1 MAWSFYNSSGQLID
15 GVLDDTVTTAKIA
28 NNAVTGAKLNPSLV
42 AGDLIVATGTD
53 TIDRLAKGAA
63 NHVLTMNDG
72 ATAPNWEAPAA
83 GGIAS
88 VAADSTPEL
97 GGPLDVVTHDIVS
110 TSNRNIDITPHGT
123 GATVLNGE
131 VKGSRAFV
139 SLLTDLLE
147 GGSHSSL
154 FWLGPHSYD
163 PRSTSNN
170 NDQCGFGN
178 AFKLEISGSGSR
190 TLMSQQAGLRGKAW
204 QIDSGASDGRRTV
217 LYAGGQVMAFNDD
230 WTIVMRY
237 QADAGSHWGFGLISN
252 PANAYPWATAS
263 YNTATIYGETGSA
276 LPKLRTHMS
285 SAAYET
291 QLTGSYNFS
300 NIHVAKLDI
309 SEGGRYVK
317 AYMDGTLFATHDAN
331 ISGNRVP
338 QGQENF
344 FLYLNMSSYGGNVR
358 TIHVSDFIAYTEA

>member
-15 GVLDDTVTTAKIA
+15 CVLDDTVTTAKIA

-139 SLLTDLLE
+139 SLMTDLLE
-147 GGSHSSL
+147 GGTHRSL
-154 FWLGPHSYD
+154 FVLGNHGYAPGV
-163 PRSTSNN
+163 
-170 NDQCGFGN
+170 QN
-178 AFKLEISGSGSR
+178 AYYGWGKEFQLYMSGSGSR
-190 TLMSQQAGLRGKAW
+190 TLMSQQANFRGKGW
-204 QIDSGASDGRRTV
+204 QIDSGAADQRYTS
-217 LYAGGQVMAFNDD
+217 LYAGGQVMAVNDD
-230 WTIVMRY
+230 WTIIMRY
-237 QADAGSHWGFGLISN
+237 FSSQGHTWGFGLVSN
-252 PANAYPWATAS
+252 PQNYRPHNTAS
-263 YNTATIYGETGSA
+263 FNHIGIF
-276 LPKLRTHMS
+276 
-285 SAAYET
+285 
-291 QLTGSYNFS
+291 N
-300 NIHVAKLDI
+300 
-309 SEGGRYVK
+309 
-317 AYMDGTLFATHDAN
+317 
-331 ISGNRVP
+331 
-338 QGQENF
+338 
-344 FLYLNMSSYGGNVR
+344 LY
-358 TIHVSDFIAYTEA
+358 